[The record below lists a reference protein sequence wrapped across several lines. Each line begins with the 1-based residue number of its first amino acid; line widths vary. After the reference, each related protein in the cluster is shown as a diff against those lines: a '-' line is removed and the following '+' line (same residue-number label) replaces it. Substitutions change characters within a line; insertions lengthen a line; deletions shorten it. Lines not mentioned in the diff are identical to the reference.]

1 MREKLTIRA
10 LKYPDIPHYDW
21 EVELLE
27 EASTHVICIGLPGRK
42 LVHHTKQKVFDFD
55 SCSIEF
61 YSLEHWVTVSADI
74 VNGALQQY
82 YCNIAMPAIR
92 DKSKSTVSFIDLDL
106 DLVRRSLNLPWKVVD
121 VEEFHTNQVK
131 YGYPSSLVVEAKQQL
146 QELQNRVRK
155 SLFPF
160 DGKLQFFIDQVI
172 EQNHG

>member
-27 EASTHVICIGLPGRK
+27 EASTHVICIGLPGRQ
-42 LVHHTKQKVFDFD
+42 LLHHTKRKVFDVD
-55 SCSIEF
+55 NCSIEF
-61 YSLEHWVTVSADI
+61 YSLEHWFTVSADI

-92 DKSKSTVSFIDLDL
+92 YKSKCTISFIDLDL
-106 DLVRRSLNLPWKVVD
+106 DLVRRSPNLPWEVVD
-121 VEEFHTNQVK
+121 VEEFHANRVK
-131 YGYPSSLVVEAKQQL
+131 YGYPSSLVEEAQQQL
-146 QELQNRVRK
+146 QALQNRVHK

-160 DGKLQFFIDQVI
+160 DGKLQVFIDQVI